1 MTALLLS
8 LAALA
13 LTCNAQIN
21 FGGSSAS
28 ASFQGSVSA
37 SANSQGPTSS
47 TSLTFGSSVSSQ
59 GRGFGKG
66 QVAATSNSFSSNNG
80 GRFGGESLVATFTSS
95 SSCLP
100 LSQCSS
106 VLFSSREFSASSC
119 SLSDGSAGSVCS
131 HRTFQASSRR
141 PFRSAETS
149 TFIGTR
155 NSVGN
160 IDLALRSGQSA
171 VRNMT
176 RFSTS
181 QFASPRR
188 GTGTFYHARFQ
199 RQSRPQVLARVGR
212 AGLLAAQ
219 VIILVAILLYFVV
232 KADPTLAGSPAAVKV
247 RSEHASRGR
256 QCS

>member
-1 MTALLLS
+1 MLLIIADLLHKERTMRAPLLN

-37 SANSQGPTSS
+37 SANSRGPSSS
-47 TSLTFGSSVSSQ
+47 TSVTFGSSVSSQ

-66 QVAATSNSFSSNNG
+66 QVAAATSNSFSSNNG
-80 GRFGGESLVATFTSS
+80 GRFGGDSLVATFTSS

-131 HRTFQASSRR
+131 HRTLQAPSRR
-141 PFRSAETS
+141 PFR
-149 TFIGTR
+149 
-155 NSVGN
+155 
-160 IDLALRSGQSA
+160 
-171 VRNMT
+171 
-176 RFSTS
+176 
-181 QFASPRR
+181 
-188 GTGTFYHARFQ
+188 
-199 RQSRPQVLARVGR
+199 
-212 AGLLAAQ
+212 
-219 VIILVAILLYFVV
+219 
-232 KADPTLAGSPAAVKV
+232 
-247 RSEHASRGR
+247 
-256 QCS
+256 